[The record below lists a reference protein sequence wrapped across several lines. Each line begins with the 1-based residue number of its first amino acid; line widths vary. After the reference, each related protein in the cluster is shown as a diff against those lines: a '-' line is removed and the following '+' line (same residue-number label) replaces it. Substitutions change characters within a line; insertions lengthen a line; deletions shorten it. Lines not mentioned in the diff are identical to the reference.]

1 MRIALLTYSTK
12 PRGGVVHTLALA
24 EALAA
29 RGEEV
34 TVWTLGRGG
43 DDAFFRPVDPAVRV
57 RVVPFVAEPDEGV
70 GARIQRSIR
79 VLAEAFDPAGYDVVH
94 AEDCITAN
102 AVPGCIR
109 TVHHLDTFTTPEL
122 VACHDR
128 AIVRPVALVTVSRA
142 VAQEVEAGWGRV
154 PTVIPNGVDAERF
167 GAAAGATAQAQR
179 DGWRARF
186 GEYLLVVGGI
196 EPRKGTM
203 DALEGYALARR
214 RHVDLRLVV
223 AGGETLFDYAEYRRR
238 FDRRRE
244 ALRVPVDVLGPVDH
258 GELPS
263 LVAAAR
269 AVPFLS
275 TKEGFGLAAMEALA
289 AGVPVVARD
298 LPVIREVFGRAVERV
313 PDGAGVARG
322 LASAVDR
329 AFEGTGPAPELGRTL
344 AASYS
349 WDAAAAAHQELYARV
364 LDGRGRSRFR

>member
-1 MRIALLTYSTK
+1 VRIALLTYSTK

-29 RGEEV
+29 RGEDV

-43 DDAFFRPVDPAVRV
+43 DAGFFRPVDPAVRV
-57 RVVPFVAEPDEGV
+57 EVVPFAAQDGEGV

-79 VLAEAFDPAGYDVVH
+79 TLAAAFDATGYDVVH

-109 TVHHLDTFTTPEL
+109 TVHHLDAFTTPEL
-122 VACHDR
+122 ITCHDR
-128 AIVRPVALVTVSRA
+128 AIVRPLALVTVSRS
-142 VAQEVEAGWGRV
+142 VAAEVEAGWGRV
-154 PTVIPNGVDAERF
+154 PTVIPNGVDAARF
-167 GAAAGATAQAQR
+167 DAAAGPDAAADR
-179 DGWRARF
+179 AAWRARF

-196 EPRKGTM
+196 EPRKGTI
-203 DALEGYALARR
+203 DTLEGFALARR
-214 RHVDLRLVV
+214 RHPDLRLVV

-238 FDRRRE
+238 FERRRE
-244 ALRVPVDVLGPVDH
+244 ALGVPVDVLGPVDH
-258 GELPS
+258 AALPS
-263 LVAAAR
+263 LVAAAQ

-313 PDGAGVARG
+313 PEGAGIARG
-322 LASAVDR
+322 LADAVDR
-329 AFEGTGPAPELGRTL
+329 TFTGAGPASELGRTL

-349 WDAAAAAHQELYARV
+349 WDAAAAAHQRLYASLV
-364 LDGRGRSRFR
+364 ASRA